1 MTKKKN
7 PLNGLY
13 WDIEEVKDE
22 KGNLMNTVLYTRK
35 GEFSVVFKMI
45 NPVQQN
51 CTDID
56 QYYKFCDV
64 MSNLISTL
72 GEGYAIQKQDI
83 FCKQL
88 FSYKYDPDKTEFLS
102 RAYFDY
108 FNGRPYTEITTYLII
123 TQELKKGKF
132 FTFDSKKWKDF
143 HTKVQKVDDIL
154 TDKEIWHEK
163 LGKKELKEYIHRYM
177 AFNFK
182 KGPFSMNNF
191 KCSDEHL
198 SVGDKTVKCF
208 SVVDIDEIDLPQMM
222 QPYHDKTVNGFQ
234 ISTDLFSFL
243 TQVPYSD
250 LVVYNQVIII
260 PPQRAESRRLMGK
273 AKRHASM
280 PDPSN
285 KIAQKDIETVL
296 DVIAQESKM
305 LVYTNFNII
314 VGCDPRK
321 ETPVTSFIE
330 SKLYDCG
337 IIPSK
342 NAYNQLELFQTSFPG
357 CAYDLNE
364 SYDRFLCLHDTA
376 ICMMFK
382 EHIKQSETTPLKVFY
397 TDRNGVPLAI
407 DITGKEG
414 SVKLTDNS
422 NFFCL
427 GPSGTGKSFH
437 MNSVVRQL
445 LEQGTD
451 VVMVDTGD
459 SYEGICGY
467 FGGTYITYSK
477 EKPISMNPFKITEV
491 EYKENFGEKK
501 NFLKSL
507 IFLIFKGQNMPS
519 SIEEEII
526 DRVIVEYYDQYFKP
540 FKGFSDED
548 KKKLVDK
555 LLLEDKMN
563 GKYEE
568 YEDKMHEKYGDPDD
582 DQEQLEAI
590 EAQSRQNDD
599 MEFTKEEIEHH
610 KKVETLIDKLHAVA
624 NDPAATEGEKAAA
637 NRQIMLRTP
646 ELMEKRYMIRIE
658 KRIKAME
665 EQKKRIRI
673 SELNFNSFYEF
684 TLERIPQ
691 LLKEK
696 HIEGTFNIH
705 EYSML
710 LEKFYKGGQLQTTLN
725 ADMETSLFDERF
737 IVFEIDKIKED
748 KLLSPIVTLIIMD
761 VFLQKMRLKKGRKA
775 LIIEEAWKAISTPT
789 MAEYIKYL
797 YKTVRKFKGIAGVV
811 TQELNDVISSPIV
824 KEAII
829 NNSDI
834 KILLDQGKF
843 KDRYDEIAAIL
854 GLTDVDRKKIFTIN
868 RMDNKEGRSDFKEV
882 YIARGLE
889 SNVYGVE
896 EPPECYMAYTTERDE
911 KEALKIYKR
920 YYNDDTQT
928 AITHFVADMKARI
941 GKPKYL
947 EFSRMVNAQGTV
959 MSNWPKAS

>member
-1 MTKKKN
+1 MKN
-7 PLNGLY
+7 PLDGLY
-13 WDIEEVKDE
+13 WDIEEVKDD
-22 KGNLMNTVLYTRK
+22 KGNLLNTVLYTRK
-35 GEFSVVFKMI
+35 GEFSVVFKMV

-56 QYYKFCDV
+56 LYYKFCDV
-64 MSNLISTL
+64 MANLISTL

-88 FSYKYDPDKTEFLS
+88 FNYPYDPEKTEFLS
-102 RAYFDY
+102 KAYFDY

-132 FTFDSKKWKDF
+132 FTFDNKKWKEF

-154 TDKEIWHEK
+154 TDKDIIHER
-163 LGKKELKEYIHRYM
+163 LGKAQLKEYIHRYM

-182 KGPFSMNNF
+182 KGPYSLNNF

-198 SVGDKTVKCF
+198 SIGDKTIKCF

-222 QPYHDKTVNGFQ
+222 QPYHEKTVNGFQ
-234 ISTDLFSFL
+234 IPTDLFSFL
-243 TQVPYSD
+243 TQVPFSD

-273 AKRHASM
+273 AKHHASM

-337 IIPSK
+337 IVPSK

-357 CAYDLNE
+357 CAYELNE
-364 SYDRFLCLHDTA
+364 EYDRFLCLHDTA
-376 ICMMFK
+376 ICLMFK
-382 EHIKQSETTPLKVFY
+382 EHIKLSENTPLKVFY
-397 TDRNGVPLAI
+397 TDRNGIPLAI

-414 SVKLTDNS
+414 AVKLTDNA

-427 GPSGTGKSFH
+427 GPSGSGKSFH
-437 MNSVVRQL
+437 MNSIVRQL
-445 LEQGTD
+445 REQDTD
-451 VVMVDTGD
+451 IVMVDTGD
-459 SYEGICGY
+459 SYEGNCKY

-477 EKPISMNPFKITEV
+477 EKPISMNPFKITDM

-507 IFLIFKGQNMPS
+507 IFLIYKGTDIPTT
-519 SIEEEII
+519 IEDDII
-526 DRVIVEYYDQYFKP
+526 DRIIDEYYNEYFHP
-540 FKGFSDED
+540 FTGFSED
-548 KKKLVDK
+548 DRKKMIDK

-563 GKYEE
+563 GKYQE
-568 YEDKMHEKYGDPDD
+568 YEDKMHEKYGNDEDD
-582 DQEQLEAI
+582 EDIIQGEIEDLEKNTGH
-590 EAQSRQNDD
+590 EDGMN
-599 MEFTKEEIEHH
+599 FTQEEIEHH
-610 KKVETLIDKLHAVA
+610 QKVETLINKLRAVE
-624 NDPAATEGEKAAA
+624 NDPAASEGEKRAAH
-637 NRQIMLRTP
+637 NQIMLRTP
-646 ELMEKRYMIRIE
+646 ELMEKRYMVRINKRIE
-658 KRIKAME
+658 AME
-665 EQKKRIRI
+665 EQKKRIKVV
-673 SELNFNSFYEF
+673 ELNFNSFYEF
-684 TLERIPQ
+684 SLERIPQ

-696 HIEGTFNIH
+696 HIEGTFKVN
-705 EYSML
+705 EYATL

-725 ADMETSLFDERF
+725 ADMETSLFDEKF

-748 KLLSPIVTLIIMD
+748 KLLFPIVTLIIMD

-797 YKTVRKFKGIAGVV
+797 YKTVRKFNGIAGVV

-834 KILLDQGKF
+834 KILLDQAKF
-843 KDRYDEIAAIL
+843 KDRYDEIAEIL

-868 RMDNKEGRSDFKEV
+868 RMDNKEGRSYFKEV

-896 EPPECYMAYTTERDE
+896 EPPECYMAYTTERAE
-911 KEALKIYKR
+911 KEALKVYQR
-920 YYNDDTQT
+920 YYDDNIQV
-928 AITHFVADMKARI
+928 AITHFVADMKLKI

-947 EFSRMVNAQGTV
+947 EFARMVNAQGTV
-959 MSNWPKAS
+959 MSEWKN